1 MEELSFQ
8 QITEKNQ
15 KERFNNLSDQEKLN
29 FLEKLTLDDAFNKD
43 QAKIVYGLFETG
55 QAGSVDEAKKIM
67 RESDKASHF
76 SDI

>member
-29 FLEKLTLDDAFNKD
+29 FLEKLTLDDGFNED

>member
-43 QAKIVYGLFETG
+43 QAKIVYDLFESG
-55 QAGSVDEAKKIM
+55 RAGSVDEARKIM
-67 RESDKASHF
+67 RENGKPTSHT
-76 SDI
+76 DV